1 MILNSKRLLA
11 ILCMVVISHTMT
23 KAIPAYPGVIQTT
36 QPDGTVIEIVLQGDE
51 HCNWATT
58 TDGYTLLRNEEN
70 YWTLACQDNEGRLV
84 ASKHI
89 FRNNSEIASAL
100 GIERGLRFTDQQL
113 AETKG
118 QSLDRKNKKDS
129 DLQVDG
135 TFPSTGQNKL
145 LLLMV
150 NFSNTETTYTQEDF
164 EKLMNEE
171 NYKGIG
177 SFRDFYLEN
186 SYGQLDIT
194 TVVTRWVTLPY
205 TKEYY
210 GSERAIE
217 IIQNGLNIIND
228 EINLAD
234 FDNDGDGILDGLA
247 VIHQGTG
254 QEASGNTNE
263 IWSHSSTIYGMSF
276 DGIQV
281 RRYTI
286 EPELLNSYGDMTN
299 IGVICH
305 EFGHNLGA
313 PDFYDS
319 DYYESGGNYPGTGVW
334 DLMASGAWNGVDGDR
349 PAGINMW
356 QKIQCGWVTPTL
368 LEDNT
373 SVVEMQPAHSHPVAY
388 RFDTTVP
395 SEYFILE
402 NRQQAGRFDTALPG
416 HGLLV
421 YHANDAMIKAS
432 VDNNTVN
439 SSYPQAMYL
448 VSAGASEEP
457 SQYSSSYGNV
467 DGPSTPFP
475 GASKKTTFSD
485 TTIPSTRSI
494 SGRNSY
500 KSLNNIQ
507 ESAEGLISFDFT
519 NAGAPTAPINL
530 VARNEKGA
538 VYLSWEM
545 PQGVNG
551 VVSFNVYRD
560 QILLANTK
568 AYEYIDTNLSNAEY
582 VTYYVDAVYSNGL
595 VSPYVETST
604 RVPVNF
610 VTDIETVVRDNEVE
624 LNWKIESRLTRMTD
638 IQAEYTFLDYEVST
652 LDYVHRFRVED
663 LQLYKGYKIKKIAYL
678 PYQAQK
684 DMTITLRVWE
694 AEPGGEN
701 PTIVSERVVKEYG
714 TAVWNT
720 TLLTKSVEITG
731 EKELWIGLHCQST
744 TGSIRLITDQGP
756 VIDGYGNWV
765 RMGNEEWEAD
775 KFVAGNFFLYAPLSE
790 PEMGD
795 VNEIFDSGSLLNPYL
810 DMLFPTGYA
819 IYRDEQLLAWT
830 DSRKYVDKSPLSGLH
845 TYSIASLYRGN
856 NESIAIP
863 IEVIY
868 NGSKVVDVNNEKA
881 IQAVVKDGAIVLPAY
896 EGNLLIT
903 DMMGRIVRNGYYTG
917 DEHIALQEG
926 VYILQAGDY
935 VDKVMVR

>member
-1 MILNSKRLLA
+1 MA
-11 ILCMVVISHTMT
+11 
-23 KAIPAYPGVIQTT
+23 KAVPAYPGAIKTT

-51 HCNWATT
+51 YCNWART
-58 TDGYTLLRNEEN
+58 TDGYTLLRNDDN
-70 YWTLACQDNEGRLV
+70 YWTLACHNDEGQLV

-89 FRNNSEIASAL
+89 FRNNSEIASANN
-100 GIERGLRFTDQQL
+100 IERGLQFTNQQL
-113 AETKG
+113 AEAHKKR
-118 QSLDRKNKKDS
+118 LNRRNKNGS

-135 TFPSTGQNKL
+135 TFPSKGENKL

-150 NFSNTETTYTQEDF
+150 NFSDTETTYTQEDF
-164 EKLMNEE
+164 NKLMNEE

-205 TKEYY
+205 TKDYY

-217 IIQNGLNIIND
+217 IIQNGLNIIDD

-286 EPELLNSYGDMTN
+286 EPELLNNQGDMTE

-313 PDFYDS
+313 PDFYDT
-319 DYYESGGNYPGTGVW
+319 DYYSSDGNFPGTGVW
-334 DLMASGAWNGVDGDR
+334 DLMASGAWNGVNGDR

-368 LEDNT
+368 LESNT
-373 SVVEMQPAHSHPVAY
+373 SITDMKPAHSDPVAY

-395 SEYFILE
+395 GEYFILE
-402 NRQQAGRFDTALPG
+402 NRQQAGNFDVALPG

-421 YHANDAMIKAS
+421 YHANDAMIKSS
-432 VDNNTVN
+432 VANNTVN
-439 SSYPQAMYL
+439 TTYPQAMYL
-448 VSAGASEEP
+448 VCAGAGEDP
-457 SQYSSSYGNV
+457 SKYSSSYGNV

-475 GASKKTTFSD
+475 GASKENTFSD
-485 TTIPSTRSI
+485 STLPSTRSI

-500 KSLNNIQ
+500 KSLHNIQ
-507 ESAEGLISFDFT
+507 ESGDGLISFEFT

-530 VARNEKGA
+530 TARNEKGA

-545 PQGVNG
+545 PQGVEG

-560 QILLANTK
+560 QILLANTNK
-568 AYEYIDTNLSNAEY
+568 YEYIDTNLSNAEY

-595 VSPYVETST
+595 ISPYIETST

-610 VTDIETVVRDNEVE
+610 VTDIEAIVRDQEVE
-624 LNWKIESRLTRMTD
+624 LNWKIESNLTRMTD
-638 IQAEYTFLDYEVST
+638 IQAEYTFLDYEVSK
-652 LDYVHRFRVED
+652 LDYVHRYRVED

-694 AEPGGEN
+694 AEPGGAN

-731 EKELWIGLHCQST
+731 EKELWIGLYCQSS
-744 TGSIRLITDQGP
+744 TGSIRLLTDQGP
-756 VIDGYGNWV
+756 VVEEYGNWV
-765 RMGNEEWEAD
+765 RLNNGEWEAD
-775 KFVAGNFFLYAPLSE
+775 KFTAGNFFLYVPLSE
-790 PEMGD
+790 PEVGD
-795 VNEIFDSGSLLNPYL
+795 VNEISDSGTLFNPYL
-810 DMLFPTGYA
+810 DMLFPTGYV

-830 DSRKYVDKSPLSGLH
+830 DSRKYIDHSPLSSLH

-868 NGSKVVDVNNEKA
+868 NGSKAIEVNDEKP
-881 IQAVVKDGAIVLPAY
+881 IQAIVRNQAVILPSY

-903 DMMGRIVRNGYYTG
+903 DMMGRVVYNSYYTG
-917 DEHIALQEG
+917 QESIGLHQG
-926 VYILQAGDY
+926 VYILKAGNY